1 MPNWCYNNVKISFDS
16 ENESELRDK
25 VAEDKELFSQF
36 FPIPE
41 EEKENWYD
49 WNVSNWGTKWDATPM
64 DITWEDDC
72 VHFRMDTAWGPPTR
86 FYEKM
91 EQLGYW
97 IEAYYLEEGMAFCGQ
112 YMDGND
118 DFYEYGDMSA
128 DEMEAEL
135 PEWAED
141 EFNIISRKRDDEEWI
156 DEEDETEDVDS
167 VYVPGQYTEDEKTD
181 WIKAKNKPV
190 YEGLYEVKT
199 KEWPFPHAMDWTK
212 NGWMMHGLDLP
223 TTNKVTDW
231 RGLKEEPECL
241 MLSDKELDFILK
253 QNFIG

>member
-16 ENESELRDK
+16 DNESELRDK
-25 VAEDKELFSQF
+25 VSDDKELFGQF

-49 WNVSNWGTKWDATPM
+49 WNITNWGTKWDATPNNVN
-64 DITWEDDC
+64 WENDC
-72 VHFRMDTAWGPPTR
+72 VTFNIDTAWGPPTR

-91 EQLGYW
+91 EELGYW
-97 IEAYYLEEGMAFCGQ
+97 VEAYYLEEGMAFCGQ

-118 DFYEYGDMSA
+118 DFYEFGNMSA

-135 PEWAED
+135 PEWVES
-141 EFNIISRKRDDEEWI
+141 EFNLITQQRDRE
-156 DEEDETEDVDS
+156 DEEDGEDS
-167 VYVPGQYTEDEKTD
+167 VYAPGQYTEDEKTD
-181 WIKAKNKPV
+181 WINAKNKPV
-190 YEGLYEVKT
+190 HEGLYEVKT

-212 NGWMMHGLDLP
+212 DGWMMHGLDLP

-231 RGLKEEPECL
+231 RGLKESQSVTD
-241 MLSDKELDFILK
+241 SDKELDFILK